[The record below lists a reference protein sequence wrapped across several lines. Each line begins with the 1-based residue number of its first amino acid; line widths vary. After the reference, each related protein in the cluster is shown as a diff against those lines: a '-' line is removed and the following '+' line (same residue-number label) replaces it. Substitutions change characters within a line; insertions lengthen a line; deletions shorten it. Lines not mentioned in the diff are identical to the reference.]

1 MADLNELDCKIHVE
15 APWTP
20 EAIAGLLSR
29 ALGGQVSVSPSAQ
42 VVLLP
47 SAEIEIRENEDA
59 DSRRAADFPD
69 GFLYFRYIL
78 EVYPVPTS
86 SRQDR
91 VSLAARVLELCWSQ
105 GWPAVAACDYES
117 ELPQRGG
124 YNNPAVPWLTQ
135 GAEAEEAIPKRPA

>member
-29 ALGGQVSVSPSAQ
+29 TLGGQISVSPSAQ

-59 DSRRAADFPD
+59 DRRRAADFPD
-69 GFLYFRYIL
+69 GFLYFRYIF
-78 EVYPVPTS
+78 EVYPVPAS
-86 SRQDR
+86 GHEDR
-91 VSLAARVLELCWSQ
+91 VSLAARLLELCWSQ
-105 GWPAVAACDYES
+105 GWPAVAACNYES
-117 ELPQRGG
+117 ELARRGG
-124 YNNPAVPWLTQ
+124 YTSPTVPWPTQ
-135 GAEAEEAIPKRPA
+135 GAESEEAIPQRPA